1 MAMEA
6 SAAPAH
12 ALAGAAVP
20 AAVVRRRHSHSVP
33 ALTSSAV
40 ASLKKSLRKLRPTAT
55 TLRKRPAAANVC
67 PVQPT
72 PPAATPAPPATGGD
86 TSLERRRS
94 AHAEMRRRLTHP
106 PRPSTVASGGGVGTA
121 PPSAAGAAAAAP
133 TAIPTVAGAAAKDDA
148 AWRRQLTRAE
158 YAVLRRKGTE
168 RPYSGAYDAFF
179 PENGHFVCAAC
190 AAPLYSAAAKFQAGC
205 GWPAFEACYAG
216 AVDAVPDGH
225 RTEIVCVH
233 CRGHLGHVFTGERL
247 TATNE
252 RHCVNSVSVKY
263 QKGATPALLEGKARR
278 G

>member
-1 MAMEA
+1 MEG
-6 SAAPAH
+6 SAAPTH
-12 ALAGAAVP
+12 APAADAVP
-20 AAVVRRRHSHSVP
+20 AAVVRRRHSYSVP

-55 TLRKRPAAANVC
+55 TPRKRQAAAHVC
-67 PVQPT
+67 SVQPT
-72 PPAATPAPPATGGD
+72 PRAATATPPATGGD
-86 TSLERRRS
+86 TPLERRRS
-94 AHAEMRRRLTHP
+94 THAATRRRRTQPL
-106 PRPSTVASGGGVGTA
+106 RPSTAASGGGVGAA
-121 PPSAAGAAAAAP
+121 PPSAAEAADAAP
-133 TAIPTVAGAAAKDDA
+133 TAIPTVAGASAKDDA

-179 PENGHFVCAAC
+179 PEQGHFVCAAC
-190 AAPLYSAAAKFQAGC
+190 AAPLYSATAKFQAGC

-225 RTEIVCVH
+225 RTEIVCRA

-263 QKGATPALLEGKARR
+263 QKGAAPVWLEGKARR

>member
-6 SAAPAH
+6 SAAPTQSPA
-12 ALAGAAVP
+12 AVAVP
-20 AAVVRRRHSHSVP
+20 ASVVRRRHSHSVP

-55 TLRKRPAAANVC
+55 TPRKRAAAANVD

-72 PPAATPAPPATGGD
+72 PPAATPASPVTGGE
-86 TSLERRRS
+86 TPLERRRS
-94 AHAEMRRRLTHP
+94 THAAMRRRLTHP
-106 PRPSTVASGGGVGTA
+106 PRPSTVASAGGVGAA
-121 PPSAAGAAAAAP
+121 PLSTAAAAP

-179 PENGHFVCAAC
+179 PEQGHFVCAAC

-225 RTEIVCVH
+225 RTEIVCRA
-233 CRGHLGHVFTGERL
+233 CTGHLGHVFTGERL

-263 QKGATPALLEGKARR
+263 QKGAAPAWLEGRARR